1 MAPVTG
7 SQHLR
12 VVPGDVMQVSVEN
25 VGSLERK
32 LTVKFPAERFETQV
46 SARIAELGRTVRLKG
61 FRPGKVPMAVIKQR
75 FGEQVRGEVLSD
87 LIGSTLR
94 EAVTQEKLQPVAN
107 PAIDTTGKPENGE
120 IAYTATFEVMPEF
133 PEVDVATLEIKR
145 PQAEVADADVEKM
158 LETLRQQRRSFEL
171 VERASAEGD
180 FVMFE
185 YAAQAGD
192 YRFPAEGLERAGSV
206 LGSGTLFKALDETLT
221 GHSAG
226 DEFDAEISFPEDFG
240 NPQLAGKTA
249 QVSFK
254 IIKVQ
259 APNLPEVNE
268 EFAKLFGIADGNL
281 DTFRKEVRANLE
293 RELKATLMGRLK
305 AEVAEKLAD
314 AHGELEV
321 PNMMVQ
327 AEARNLAAGSVPRG
341 QQPPPQLVE
350 AAMPMARKRVIAGLL
365 MGEIARKQEL
375 KVDRKRVAEQLAA
388 IASTYEE
395 PEKVVELYNGDPQ
408 LMSGLQNRVMED
420 QVAEWVAE
428 HAKTTDKNLGFDE
441 VMRPAGA

>member
-1 MAPVTG
+1 
-7 SQHLR
+7 
-12 VVPGDVMQVSVEN
+12 MQFSVEN
-25 VGSLERK
+25 VGKLERK
-32 LTVKFPAERFETQV
+32 LTVRFPAERFESQV
-46 SARIAELGRTVRLKG
+46 SARIAEMGRTVRLKG
-61 FRPGKVPMAVIKQR
+61 FRPGKVPAAVIQQR
-75 FGEQVRGEVLSD
+75 FGSQVRGEVLSD

-94 EAVTQEKLQPVAN
+94 EAFEKENLRPVAN
-107 PAIDTTGKPENGE
+107 PSIDTTGKPENGE

-133 PEVDVATLEIKR
+133 PEIDVAALEINR
-145 PQAEVADADVEKM
+145 PVAEVTDADIEKM
-158 LETLRQQRRSFEL
+158 IETLRLQRRSFDE
-171 VERASAEGD
+171 VDRASADGD

-185 YAAQAGD
+185 YAANAED
-192 YRFPAEGLERAGSV
+192 YRFPADGLERAGSV
-206 LGSGTLFKALDETLT
+206 LGSGTLFKALDEALT
-221 GHSAG
+221 GRKAG
-226 DEFDAEISFPEDFG
+226 DEFETEIAFPADFG

-254 IIKVQ
+254 IVKVQ

-268 EFAKLFGIADGNL
+268 EFAKLFGIADGSL
-281 DTFRKEVRANLE
+281 ETFRKEVRANLE

-321 PNMMVQ
+321 PNLMVQ
-327 AEARNLAAGSVPRG
+327 SEARNLAAGSVPRG
-341 QQPPPQLVE
+341 QQPPPQLIE
-350 AAMPMARKRVIAGLL
+350 AATPMARKRVIAGLL

-375 KVDRKRVAEQLAA
+375 KIDRKRVAEQLAA

-395 PEKVVELYNGDPQ
+395 PEKVVELYNADPQ

-428 HAKTTDKNLGFDE
+428 HAKTTEQRLGFDE
-441 VMRPAGA
+441 VMRPVGA

>member
-1 MAPVTG
+1 
-7 SQHLR
+7 
-12 VVPGDVMQVSVEN
+12 MQFSVEN
-25 VGSLERK
+25 VGKLERK
-32 LTVKFPAERFETQV
+32 LTVRFPAERFESQV
-46 SARIAELGRTVRLKG
+46 SARIAEMGRTVRLKG
-61 FRPGKVPMAVIKQR
+61 FRPGKVPAAVIQQR
-75 FGEQVRGEVLSD
+75 FGSQVRGEVLSD

-94 EAVTQEKLQPVAN
+94 EAFEKENLRPVAN
-107 PAIDTTGKPENGE
+107 PSIDTTGKPENGE

-133 PEVDVATLEIKR
+133 PEIDVSSLQIIR
-145 PQAEVADADVEKM
+145 PTAEVTDADIEKM
-158 LETLRQQRRSFEL
+158 IETLRLQRRSFDP

-185 YAAQAGD
+185 YSATAGD

-206 LGSGTLFKALDETLT
+206 LGSGTLFKALDEALT
-221 GHSAG
+221 GRKAG
-226 DEFDAEISFPEDFG
+226 DEFQTEIAFPEDFG

-249 QVSFK
+249 QVGFK
-254 IIKVQ
+254 IVKVQ
-259 APNLPEVNE
+259 APQLPEVNG

-314 AHGELEV
+314 THPELDV

-341 QQPPPQLVE
+341 QQPPPQLIE
-350 AAMPMARKRVIAGLL
+350 AAVPMARKRVIAGLL
-365 MGEIARKQEL
+365 MGEIARRQEL
-375 KVDRKRVAEQLAA
+375 KIDRKRVAEQLAA

-395 PEKVVELYNGDPQ
+395 PEKVVELYNADPQ

-428 HAKTTDKNLGFDE
+428 HAKTTEQKLGFDE
-441 VMRPAGA
+441 VMRPTGA

>member
-1 MAPVTG
+1 
-7 SQHLR
+7 
-12 VVPGDVMQVSVEN
+12 MQFSVEN
-25 VGSLERK
+25 VGKLERK
-32 LTVKFPAERFETQV
+32 LTVRFPADQLESQV
-46 SARIAELGRTVRLKG
+46 SARIAEMGRTVRLKG
-61 FRPGKVPMAVIKQR
+61 FRPGKVPATVIQQR
-75 FGEQVRGEVLSD
+75 FGSQVRGEVLSD

-94 EAVTQEKLQPVAN
+94 EAFEKENLRPVAN

-133 PEVDVATLEIKR
+133 PQIDVAALEISR
-145 PQAEVADADVEKM
+145 PVAEVTDADIEKM
-158 LETLRQQRRSFEL
+158 IETLRLQRRSFDE

-185 YAAQAGD
+185 YAAAAGD

-206 LGSGTLFKALDETLT
+206 LGSGTLFKALDQALT
-221 GHSAG
+221 GRTAG
-226 DEFDAEISFPEDFG
+226 DEFQTEIVFPEDFG

-249 QVSFK
+249 QVNFK

-259 APNLPEVNE
+259 APQLPAVNE

-321 PNMMVQ
+321 PNLMVQ
-327 AEARNLAAGSVPRG
+327 SEARNLAAGSVPRG

-375 KVDRKRVAEQLAA
+375 KIDRKRVAEQLAA

-395 PEKVVELYNGDPQ
+395 PEKVVELYNADPQ

-428 HAKTTDKNLGFDE
+428 HAKTTEQHLGFDE